1 MANLLKDI
9 KTFNI
14 RMPRSIWLF
23 LRDKAAEKDSSMN
36 QVILGL
42 VDGYKRR
49 LENKAEKKLTTE

>member
-1 MANLLKDI
+1 
-9 KTFNI
+9 
-14 RMPRSIWLF
+14 MPRSIWLF